1 MASQAAKDIK
11 FGFWVAAGF
20 AVFGIA
26 ASIILAMSM
35 MAIGRGK

>member
-20 AVFGIA
+20 AVFGVGLA
-26 ASIILAMSM
+26 IILALATKA
-35 MAIGRGK
+35 AIFE

>member
-1 MASQAAKDIK
+1 MASSAIKDIK

-26 ASIILAMSM
+26 VAII
-35 MAIGRGK
+35 MALSARAYARG